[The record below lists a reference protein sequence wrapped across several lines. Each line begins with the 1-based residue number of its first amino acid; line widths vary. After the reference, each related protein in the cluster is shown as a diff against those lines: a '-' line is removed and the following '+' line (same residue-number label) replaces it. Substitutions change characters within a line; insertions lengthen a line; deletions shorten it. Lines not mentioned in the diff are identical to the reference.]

1 MVNDVD
7 AGVEGGGTTTIEGED
22 GGGGPFQLPGPLQLP
37 CEGRV
42 KIEVEVVDA
51 GGCG

>member
-1 MVNDVD
+1 MVDDVD

-22 GGGGPFQLPGPLQLP
+22 GAGRPIKLT

-42 KIEVEVVDA
+42 ELVDA